1 MVAEIEW
8 FRPLL
13 GGCVDST
20 DSRTET
26 DGRKHNI
33 IRREKL
39 WNESVSGTREAWAAR
54 EARAARETVGVG
66 EAGGRARRGR
76 RGRRG
81 GPRPPPSELE
91 LERACAAYSEALT
104 AKLPIEAHASGCAVR
119 HTGLEPRTSRP
130 QTGLYLLTRVSL
142 ALDRC
147 YSYCP

>member
-1 MVAEIEW
+1 MIA
-8 FRPLL
+8 P
-13 GGCVDST
+13 T
-20 DSRTET
+20 AAQT

-91 LERACAAYSEALT
+91 LERACAAYSEG
-104 AKLPIEAHASGCAVR
+104 KP
-119 HTGLEPRTSRP
+119 
-130 QTGLYLLTRVSL
+130 
-142 ALDRC
+142 
-147 YSYCP
+147 